1 MRLYLIRHGESETN
15 LAGHYTGWAQVNLT
29 EKGVR
34 DAESVRPIIK
44 DIKFDKIFSSDLIRA
59 MKTAETAIPGCTY
72 ETTPL
77 LREVNVGD
85 LALKPFPPKD
95 DPRRKLMI
103 EGFAAFGGESY
114 SELRERVAKFLEMAK
129 TLDCENVAAFTHAG
143 FLRNLLSLILSA
155 NVGTA
160 NFICA
165 NCCTVILELKNGN
178 WMLRGIV
185 NPQ

>member
-1 MRLYLIRHGESETN
+1 MKLYLIRHGESETN

-34 DAESVRPIIK
+34 DAEGIRPTLEN
-44 DIKFDKIFSSDLIRA
+44 IKFDKIYSSDLIRA

-85 LALKPFPPKD
+85 LALKPFPPGD
-95 DPRRKLMI
+95 DPRRKLMVG
-103 EGFAAFGGESY
+103 GFSNFGGESY
-114 SELRERVAKFLEMAK
+114 ADLRVRVNAFLDKVKE
-129 TLDCENVAAFTHAG
+129 LDCETVAAFSHGG
-143 FLRNLLSLILSA
+143 FLRNTLSLVLDAKITHA
-155 NVGTA
+155 NLECS
-160 NFICA
+160 NCA
-165 NCCTVILELKNGN
+165 IVILNYKNGT
-178 WMLRGIV
+178 WQLSGFI

>member
-1 MRLYLIRHGESETN
+1 MKLYFIRHGESETN

-34 DAESVRPIIK
+34 DAEGVRPILA
-44 DIKFDKIFSSDLIRA
+44 DVKFDKIFSSDLIRA
-59 MKTAETAIPGCTY
+59 MKTAETAIPGCVY

-85 LALKPFPPKD
+85 LALKPFPPSG
-95 DPRRKLMI
+95 DPRRKLMVD
-103 EGFAAFGGESY
+103 GFSAFGGESY
-114 SELRERVAKFLEMAK
+114 DELRARVAEFLEMAK
-129 TLDCENVAAFTHAG
+129 TLDHENVAAFTHAG
-143 FLRNLLSLILSA
+143 FLRNMISMILSA
-155 NVGTA
+155 NVSKM
-160 NFICA
+160 NFVCS
-165 NCCTVILELKNGN
+165 NCCIVILELKNGN